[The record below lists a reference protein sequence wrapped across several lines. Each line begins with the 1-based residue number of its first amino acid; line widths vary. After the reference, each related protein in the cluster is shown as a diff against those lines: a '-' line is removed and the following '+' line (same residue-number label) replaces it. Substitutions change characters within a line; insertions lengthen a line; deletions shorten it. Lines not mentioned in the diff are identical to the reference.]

1 MIDKAS
7 YGNDLQY
14 IDELM
19 VNVLEILVKEATDD
33 FWKILKYGATDA
45 VTNPLYAITEAEK
58 YGMIKQN
65 MSDTRLRLRK
75 YNNDITS
82 DAHTEIRIF
91 NAMWNFVEV
100 GNAEIYIG
108 WEIISENKIINL
120 DDGRT
125 TLNYLRHEIYRIF
138 NNRSIF
144 KGVGRISAVGS
155 RGMIATFSD
164 LYQGYA
170 FDMRVAST

>member
-1 MIDKAS
+1 MIDKAN
-7 YGNDLQY
+7 YGNDLRY
-14 IDELM
+14 VDEFM
-19 VNVLEILVKEATDD
+19 VNMLEILVDEATDD

-45 VTNPLYAITEAEK
+45 VTNPSYTITEAEK

-65 MSDTRLRLRK
+65 MSGTRLRLRK

-100 GNAEIYIG
+100 GNADIYIG
-108 WEIISENKIINL
+108 WEIISENQIINL

-138 NNRSIF
+138 NNRSIL
-144 KGVGRISAVGS
+144 KGIGRMSAVGS
-155 RGMIATFSD
+155 RGMITTFSD